1 MRKTIA
7 ALAVIV
13 VLCAGYVVWPF
24 ASLFDIVRA
33 AKAGDV
39 VRIEERLDVP
49 ALRRAFTAQMIEAH
63 ARVTGK
69 SLDRSGL
76 LAGFAGAFAD
86 PLVERLITSRVLTE
100 LMQRG
105 WSRSLLPVM
114 PTTAVEGLDPNALG
128 DVWRLYFNADYG
140 IGEVRFRVPVSK
152 DRDQQYRVR
161 LSLHGLTWKLA
172 ALDLPHHVQD
182 HLVREFLKHEGVL
195 EKRLGAQRTN

>member
-1 MRKTIA
+1 MRKTLV

-13 VLCAGYVVWPF
+13 ALCAGYVVWPF
-24 ASLFDIVRA
+24 ASLYEIVRA

-39 VRIEERLDVP
+39 ARIEERLDVP

-69 SLDRSGL
+69 SIDRSGL
-76 LAGFAGAFAD
+76 LAGLAAAFAD

-105 WSRSLLPVM
+105 WSQSLLPVM
-114 PTTAVEGLDPNALG
+114 PATTVEGLDPNALG
-128 DVWRLYFNADYG
+128 DVWRLYLNADYG
-140 IGEVRFRVPVSK
+140 IGEVRFAVPVSK
-152 DRDQQYRVR
+152 PKDERYRVR
-161 LSLHGLTWKLA
+161 LALHGMTWKLA

-195 EKRLGAQRTN
+195 EKRLGFLRGN